1 MNDKNSH
8 STRLPGLDT
17 LRAFAITWVLLT
29 HYSGFVSGQQTFGA
43 MGRVGWAGVDLFFV
57 LSGYLVG
64 RQVAMPIARGH
75 DWSAGDF
82 LSRRLLRTLPNYLVV
97 LLVYFMF
104 PGPPLEGS
112 STAPLW
118 RFLTFTQNFGLAY
131 GATFTHSWS
140 LCIEEQFYLVLPL
153 AALAWARWGRSPL
166 LAWLALGAAVALGMA
181 ARGIAFT
188 QHGHDAFDAEVY
200 YSTFCR
206 FDELLPGVAIAL
218 LESFHPRLF
227 DTLRRHGHALLFS
240 GILASVAVLYGI
252 ANELPG
258 PFFATTFGYSLLAIA
273 FSLLT
278 LAALSPGSL
287 LHRMRVPGASS
298 LALWSYAIYLA
309 HKPLFMVIA
318 PQMARW
324 HADPATWPVIIAV
337 MTSGVSA
344 GWILYR
350 LVETPF
356 MRVRSRWFSTQ
367 APACVAPSR
376 DASSLPD
383 VHSSQTVR

>member
-17 LRAFAITWVLLT
+17 LRALAITWVLLT

-43 MGRVGWAGVDLFFV
+43 VGRVGWAGVDLFFV

-64 RQVAMPIARGH
+64 RQVVMPIARGH

-140 LCIEEQFYLVLPL
+140 LCIEEQFYLALPL

-166 LAWLALGAAVALGMA
+166 PAWLALGAAVALGMA

-218 LESFHPRLF
+218 VESFHPALS
-227 DTLRRHGHALLFS
+227 DTLRRHGHALLS
-240 GILASVAVLYGI
+240 GGILASVAVLYGI

-258 PFFATTFGYSLLAIA
+258 PFFATTFGYSLLAIS

-287 LHRMRVPGASS
+287 LHRVRIPGASS

-318 PQMARW
+318 PLLARW
-324 HADPATWPVIIAV
+324 HADPATWPVIVAV
-337 MTSGVSA
+337 MASAVGA

-356 MRVRSRWFSTQ
+356 MRMRSRWFPTQ
-367 APACVAPSR
+367 ALAGVAPSR

-383 VHSSQTVR
+383 VQSAQTVP

>member
-1 MNDKNSH
+1 MNDKNTF

-17 LRAFAITWVLLT
+17 LRALAITWVLLT

-43 MGRVGWAGVDLFFV
+43 VGRVGWAGVDLFFV

-64 RQVAMPIARGH
+64 RQVAMPIAHGH

-82 LSRRLLRTLPNYLVV
+82 MSRRLLRTLPNYLVV

-118 RFLTFTQNFGLAY
+118 RFLTFTQNFGLTY

-181 ARGIAFT
+181 ARAIAFT
-188 QHGHDAFDAEVY
+188 QHGHGAFDAEVY

-218 LESFHPRLF
+218 LESFHPMLL

-240 GILASVAVLYGI
+240 GILSSVAVLYGI

-278 LAALSPGSL
+278 LAALSPSSL

-298 LALWSYAIYLA
+298 LALWSYAIYLV

-337 MTSGVSA
+337 MTSGVGA

-356 MRVRSRWFSTQ
+356 MRMRSRWFPTQ
-367 APACVAPSR
+367 ALTGVTPSR
-376 DASSLPD
+376 NARSLPD
-383 VHSSQTVR
+383 VHGAQTVG